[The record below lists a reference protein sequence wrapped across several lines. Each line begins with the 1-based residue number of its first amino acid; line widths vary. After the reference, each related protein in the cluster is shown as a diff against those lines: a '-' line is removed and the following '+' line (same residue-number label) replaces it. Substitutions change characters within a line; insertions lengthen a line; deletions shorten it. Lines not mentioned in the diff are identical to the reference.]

1 MVVRKNSKVK
11 KYRGI
16 EEGIVNVDFEDDFVK
31 TEGWKSEVKV
41 DWSKGKDFWWRFRG
55 GCMQKYGC
63 ENKGVPTIS

>member
-41 DWSKGKDFWWRFRG
+41 D
-55 GCMQKYGC
+55 
-63 ENKGVPTIS
+63 